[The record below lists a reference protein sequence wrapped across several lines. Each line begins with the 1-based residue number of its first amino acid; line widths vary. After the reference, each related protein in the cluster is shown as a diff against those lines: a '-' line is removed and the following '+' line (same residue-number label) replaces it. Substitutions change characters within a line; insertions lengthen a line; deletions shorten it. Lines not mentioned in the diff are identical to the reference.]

1 MKYRIDW
8 KSVSKWAGTEHTE
21 EEGDELYETK
31 EEAEAALAEF
41 EQDDDYMTEVQSAA
55 VEGQG
60 VEGFL
65 SIEEVR

>member
-1 MKYRIDW
+1 MKYRINW
-8 KSVSKWAGTEHTE
+8 KSVSKWVGTECTE
-21 EEGDELYETK
+21 LEGDELFDTK
-31 EEAEAALAEF
+31 EEAEAALAAF
-41 EQDDDYMTEVQSAA
+41 EQDSDYMDSVHDAA